1 MKLSVLLTVY
11 NGERYLRE
19 AMASVLA
26 QTYRDFELL
35 VGLNGC
41 TDGSE
46 QIAREFESDKR
57 VKVAVFDRKG
67 RVISLNRLLLE
78 ATSELVAIQDADD
91 VWLPNKLA
99 KQMPYFPRHDVV
111 GTYID
116 YIDEDGKFLKRGPLR
131 CSTDAQIKAAMLRG
145 DNQIAN
151 SSSVFVAKHVE
162 QICGWDDDRFTG
174 VHDFDLWIRLARAGR
189 TFVNVPEVLVQHR
202 IHKGSSF
209 NAAGNSDF
217 LAALLKKYGLPK

>member
-26 QTYRDFELL
+26 QTFKDFELL

-46 QIAREFESDKR
+46 KIAREFESDKR
-57 VKVAVFDRKG
+57 VKVSVFDRKG
-67 RVISLNRLLLE
+67 RVITLNRLLLE
-78 ATSELVAIQDADD
+78 STSELVAIQDADD
-91 VWLPNKLA
+91 IWLPEKLA
-99 KQMPYFPRHDVV
+99 KQMPYLPKFDVV

-116 YIDEDGKFLKRGPLR
+116 YIDEDGKFLKPGPLK
-131 CSTDAQIKAAMLRG
+131 CSTDAQIKAAMLKG

-151 SSSVFVAKHVE
+151 SSSVFSADMVRKAG
-162 QICGWDDDRFTG
+162 GWNERFPG
-174 VHDFDLWIRLARAGR
+174 LDDFDLWIRLAKSGKI
-189 TFVNVPEVLVQHR
+189 FYNVPEVLVHHR
-202 IHKGSSF
+202 LHKNSSF
-209 NAAGNSDF
+209 NATGNSNH
-217 LAALLKKYGLPK
+217 LPSLLREYGLPA